1 MTTNKLFDAAQSL
14 VVVAGAGTGK
24 TYNLVRRYLSI
35 VAVNDP
41 KTGQP
46 WADPH
51 QTVAVT
57 FTRAAAAEMRQRVI
71 EELNRARKA
80 KDESAFASDEVMRE
94 VWRARPDYDQL
105 IQRIDSA
112 PIDTLH
118 GLCASLLR
126 EFPEL
131 SNVPLDARPLEPGEE
146 SVRLER
152 FVSRYIDAV
161 LDGSESDDRR
171 DLVQLLEEVTLDNL
185 KGELRAIIGE
195 ADEIP
200 KDWEN
205 ADYIRKERT
214 GFVHRQW
221 TFISSQV
228 RPVVE
233 AALDLVPTALSR
245 CTNREKALPQK
256 IEAKGHQLEEF
267 LAFLKAPELPDLEEL
282 KVLLKAATTEAGKK
296 ALKEKNQD
304 LIDAI
309 AEIGAAYSRAGMV
322 RGKSIID
329 SLTDSP
335 GHAERLTRWVRFGRR
350 ARDAYCKQL
359 RERSLVRFND
369 LEAWAI
375 TLLQS
380 PEARKTLKGRFTHI
394 LVDEFQDTNGNQ
406 VTIIEGLKTA
416 CGNVISFYVGD
427 PKQSIYRFRGADVDV
442 FQRQIDKVKPEQ
454 REELSTTFRTS
465 PALGDFFNDF
475 FPLLLAPAENGLDND
490 FAPVPW
496 TEKVKCNR
504 TVNVIDGP
512 PVDLLLRVKGKPGD
526 EDEDEGDSGSSEAL
540 RLASHVRALIDRSC
554 TEVWQRKLCPKDF
567 AVLLPKWNLAEDFR
581 SALESFGV
589 AAELAGGRGLFQLPE
604 VRDLINLIRFWTNWD
619 DNLAAAGVLRGPCFG
634 ISDLGLYVLSRW
646 PGVEKWDKNSGRWLT
661 WPMSEIVPFEY
672 PRSLREAVLKARIDP
687 DKAIAALLDAKV
699 LDPTKKEESHRLL
712 TADAASLVSLDDH
725 GCPSSTC
732 GILRMNQLTKKAG
745 VLPTADLLAQA
756 IVDFR
761 LEAVWIKSPSG
772 RRAVANAWRFVEMVR
787 RIEADG
793 PGLVD
798 LVSWIDSGTDPTPE
812 GLISGENDAVT
823 ITTLHGS
830 KGLEWPIVTIAG
842 LGSKTGGFG
851 GSTWSSGHIPDI
863 DGESAARIPR
873 ISIPQ
878 GGFLYD
884 PDPFSQIV
892 SILQS
897 PAEAA
902 ETKRQLYVAMTRA
915 RDRLILSGEFSKN
928 VGHDGNKKDRP
939 VLPMAACSTHAA
951 YLGALLDLQLETTA
965 TDEGEVVDPVF
976 RPDQCWNK
984 HLNIISDEELSAAP
998 AKTMESELE
1007 ELDPDVALLEWGANR
1022 MAFYTVSPSL
1032 AHTSNLP
1039 GLKFSEIEPE
1049 TDPIIL
1055 PDRDPRLL
1063 GTLFHA
1069 VMEDWNFVG
1078 PVPSDDRLEMLAG
1091 RPFPDKG
1098 REHVEWLRSCLD
1110 KIDQDPLGDE
1120 LKAAAK
1126 RGELFHEVNIDAL
1139 LSPDAVKSHGDRL
1152 RAKGRVDLLFK
1163 DGNGLWCIVDYKETV
1178 MVKSESDLSDLA
1190 HKYGSQLALY
1200 RGVLGTWKPAEVGRV
1215 GLWLAPAGKIW
1226 WTTN

>member
-1 MTTNKLFDAAQSL
+1 MTTNKLFDATHSL

-35 VAVNDP
+35 VAVNNP
-41 KTGQP
+41 KTGCP
-46 WADPH
+46 WADPY

-80 KDESAFASDEVMRE
+80 KDESIFENDEVMRD
-94 VWRARPDYDQL
+94 VWRSHPDYDQL

-152 FVSRYIDAV
+152 FISRHIDAM
-161 LDGSESDDRR
+161 LDGPDLDGRR

-185 KGELRAIIGE
+185 KSELRAIIGE
-195 ADEIP
+195 AEEIP
-200 KDWEN
+200 KEWEN
-205 ADYIRKERT
+205 EDCIRSERAA
-214 GFVHRQW
+214 FIRRQW
-221 TFISSQV
+221 ATIAEQMI
-228 RPVVE
+228 PVVD
-233 AALDLVPTALSR
+233 AALSSLDPDATDNKTVQKRGHLEDLVILLQS
-245 CTNREKALPQK
+245 EK
-256 IEAKGHQLEEF
+256 I
-267 LAFLKAPELPDLEEL
+267 PDITTFKE
-282 KVLLKAATTEAGKK
+282 VRKAAASG
-296 ALKEKNQD
+296 KEKPGVILDIYKTFKQVSS
-304 LIDAI
+304 I
-309 AEIGAAYSRAGMV
+309 
-322 RGKSIID
+322 RGNSVFD
-329 SLTDSP
+329 HLSNP
-335 GHAERLTRWVRFGRR
+335 EGHAERLARWVRFGRR
-350 ARDAYCKQL
+350 AREAYGKQL
-359 RERSLVRFND
+359 REHSLVRFND
-369 LEAWAI
+369 LETWAI

-406 VTIIEGLKTA
+406 VKIIEGLKAA
-416 CGNVISFYVGD
+416 CGDVVSFYVGD

-442 FQRQIDKVKPEQ
+442 FQCQIDNVEPEQ

-465 PALGDFFNDF
+465 PALGGFFNDF
-475 FPLLLAPAENGLDND
+475 FPLLLAPSENGLDND

-512 PVDLLLRVKGKPGD
+512 PVDLLLRVKGKPG
-526 EDEDEGDSGSSEAL
+526 EEEEDEGDGGSSEAL

-554 TEVWQRKLCPKDF
+554 TEGWQRKLCPKDF
-567 AVLLPKWNLAEDFR
+567 AVLLPKWSLAEDFR

-646 PGVEKWDKNSGRWLT
+646 PGVEKWDKNNGRWLA
-661 WPMSEIVPFEY
+661 WPMSEIVPFEH

-699 LDPTKKEESHRLL
+699 LDPAKKEEAHRLL
-712 TADAASLVSLDDH
+712 TADATSLVSLDAN

-732 GILRMNQLTKKAG
+732 GILRMNQLTEKAG

-787 RIEADG
+787 RIEAEG
-793 PGLVD
+793 PSLID
-798 LVSWIDSGTDPTPE
+798 LVGWIDSGSDPTPE
-812 GLISGENDAVT
+812 GLISGESDAVT

-830 KGLEWPIVTIAG
+830 KGLEWPVVAIAG
-842 LGSKTGGFG
+842 LGAKSGGFG
-851 GSTWSSGHIPDI
+851 GASWASGPLTDLS
-863 DGESAARIPR
+863 GESVARFPR
-873 ISIPQ
+873 IRIPQ
-878 GGFLYD
+878 GGFLYATD
-884 PDPFSQIV
+884 PLSQAAGV
-892 SILQS
+892 LQS

-902 ETKRQLYVAMTRA
+902 ENKRQLYVAMTRA
-915 RDRLILSGEFSKN
+915 KDRLILSGELTKN
-928 VGHDGNKKDRP
+928 VGHEGKDDKRTP
-939 VLPMAACSTHAA
+939 APMSACSTHAA
-951 YLGALLDLQLETTA
+951 YLGSLLDLQVTMTKSE
-965 TDEGEVVDPVF
+965 DGEIIDPVLHPIE
-976 RPDQCWNK
+976 RWK
-984 HLNIISDEELSAAP
+984 EHLHVVADAELSEPQDTECPVDDQAVAP
-998 AKTMESELE
+998 ASPL
-1007 ELDPDVALLEWGANR
+1007 LDWGTQR
-1022 MAFYTVSPSL
+1022 TSTRIVSPSL
-1032 AHTSNLP
+1032 AEKEHVIP
-1039 GLKFSEIEPE
+1039 GLAFETAPKSTTLVKLPSGEP
-1049 TDPIIL
+1049 TAM
-1055 PDRDPRLL
+1055 
-1063 GTLFHA
+1063 GNLFHA
-1069 VMEDWNFVG
+1069 VMEDWNFTG
-1078 PVPSDDRLEMLAG
+1078 DVPSDARLEALAERYFSGHG
-1091 RPFPDKG
+1091 RS
-1098 REHVEWLRSCLD
+1098 HVGWLRGCLEKFD
-1110 KIDQDPLGDE
+1110 GSSLAAE

-1139 LSPDAVKSHGDRL
+1139 LSTEDSLKTREVL
-1152 RAKGRVDLLFK
+1152 RAKGRMDLLFK
-1163 DGNGLWCIVDYKETV
+1163 DEKGLWCVVDYKATTEDFEKIAT
-1178 MVKSESDLSDLA
+1178 S
-1190 HKYGSQLALY
+1190 YGSQLALY
-1200 RGVLGTWKPAEVGRV
+1200 RAVIEAWKPGQVGRV
-1215 GLWLAPAGKIW
+1215 GLWLAPAGLAW
-1226 WTTN
+1226 WTKPGD